1 MNKMNKTFISIL
13 AIVIILSGTFAI
25 QESFAVEQKY
35 IDLMNS
41 YYKNVSD
48 QILDTEGIAIS
59 NYVEYINQTIN

>member
-1 MNKMNKTFISIL
+1 MDNKIL
-13 AIVIILSGTFAI
+13 FLTIAAAVLIVAPFLTVG
-25 QESFAVEQKY
+25 ESFAVEQKY